1 MSDVNSNKAK
11 SEAAGPTTGLNG
23 SVAVVDPV
31 RITERRDEASAL
43 TVVAPGGPVVVEVE
57 LTPLAVRRTLPPS
70 SDQIESRRTQA
81 GFWRGARL
89 FSLTVVLPMLIGS
102 LYLIVF
108 AAPRFASST
117 SFIVRAVASS
127 APLQT
132 AAAAA
137 AAIGQQSVGAVT
149 APGRQPVGAVTAA
162 GQTTVVGQQPTGAA
176 AQETSAGQ
184 QTMAS
189 AVQQPGATG
198 ESTIAQEETYSINA
212 YLTSRDVVDRL
223 SKNNRLRAIL
233 SRPEG
238 DFLFRFPNFWLPDNE
253 EFLYQRFLWMV
264 SARVDSYTM
273 ISTVEVNAFE
283 PQDAQAL
290 ATAMLEYAEGLVNQM
305 NQRAYEDGIAAAER
319 LVAEARKE
327 FDAAEAQLKAYRNA
341 TGSIDPQ
348 AVGESKLKLIEAL
361 WTQLAQIQAT
371 IAQQRAI
378 TPTSPNLA
386 PLEAQ
391 AESYREEIEKR
402 KREIAGTSGS
412 EVDKLAT
419 YEQLTTRA
427 SLAAS
432 ALAFAVA
439 QREQARQ
446 DAERQHFFIQVISR
460 PNLSLDYA
468 RYPRVALD
476 LAALLAICL
485 ATFHLLRKA
494 TET

>member
-23 SVAVVDPV
+23 SVAVVDPA
-31 RITERRDEASAL
+31 RIAERPEDASAL

-137 AAIGQQSVGAVT
+137 TAIGRSSAGAV
-149 APGRQPVGAVTAA
+149 AAA

-283 PQDAQAL
+283 PQDAHAL
-290 ATAMLEYAEGLVNQM
+290 ATAMLEYAEGLVNEM
-305 NQRAYEDGIAAAER
+305 NQRAYEDGTAAAER

-348 AVGESKLKLIEAL
+348 AVGESKLKVIEAL